1 MTWRD
6 VTWRDVTRY
15 DVIWYEL
22 RKNKDYVYGIWLYKV
37 LGIRQGYYKVK
48 KHAWNREPRQEII
61 IKIWN
66 LTPSYQTYIPTLK
79 LKCEPNSGLSC
90 RRQVVHPRPQTPQG
104 ESIAKPETPLLI
116 ILSKACKYEVHG
128 NLFSPLFE
136 KTKSVDK
143 NIFGR
148 WLEIET
154 AFQNKS
160 IHNKERLSTSAMGQP
175 VPEKGRPLQ
184 AIPSPIPHQQTH
196 NYMLRPM
203 WCDVMW
209 CDVISCYMI

>member
-1 MTWRD
+1 MTWRDMTWRD

-15 DVIWYEL
+15 DMIWCEL

-37 LGIRQGYYKVK
+37 LGIWQGYYKVK

-104 ESIAKPETPLLI
+104 ESIAKPETPCW
-116 ILSKACKYEVHG
+116 LSLVKHANMKSMATCSVRYSKKQ
-128 NLFSPLFE
+128 SPWT
-136 KTKSVDK
+136 KTSLW
-143 NIFGR
+143 G
-148 WLEIET
+148 
-154 AFQNKS
+154 
-160 IHNKERLSTSAMGQP
+160 G
-175 VPEKGRPLQ
+175 
-184 AIPSPIPHQQTH
+184 
-196 NYMLRPM
+196 
-203 WCDVMW
+203 
-209 CDVISCYMI
+209 